1 MANEITLGD
10 SAPVTEDMKPL
21 KVGGK
26 TTSLETAQHGNG
38 AKVNGDL
45 TVTGAIKGKTD
56 IQLGDDITCDD
67 ITCDVLTALTVSSF
81 KATDLTIDDSGDITL
96 DAAGGNIT
104 LLNAGSTYTPSASSD
119 ATTKTYVDTGDETSK
134 YYYSFVSANFYNN
147 GATAAVMLPLNGYTL
162 EQASPG
168 TSGTEYY
175 GLIAPHDGILVN
187 VKYRSEQ
194 QLRDSIIFEL
204 MTSGDGTELPTTV
217 TGTLTRVWTG
227 LSRLLANTYD
237 TADFTGSLDS
247 GTNTVTKGNII
258 AIRMTMGGSAVGDC
272 LIMTTWRYD
281 ITT

>member
-1 MANEITLGD
+1 MDLDGADNCYGLHLDIEAATANKSNGIYLD
-10 SAPVTEDMKPL
+10 NSD
-21 KVGGK
+21 GGVDFK
-26 TTSLETAQHGNG
+26 N
-38 AKVNGDL
+38 
-45 TVTGAIKGKTD
+45 
-56 IQLGDDITCDD
+56 
-67 ITCDVLTALTVSSF
+67 VSSASNADF
-81 KATDLTIDDSGDITL
+81 FTLNTIEDGETTLTTVESGGTSTAHLNMVADGDFTVDAEGNISL
-96 DAAGGNIT
+96 DAQGGNIT
-104 LLNAGSTYTPSASSD
+104 LLDGGSTYTPSATSD

-134 YYYSFVSANFYNN
+134 YYYSFISANFYNS
-147 GATAAVMLPLNGYTL
+147 GVTASVMLPFNGYVI

-187 VKYRSEQ
+187 VKMRSEL

-217 TGTLTRVWTG
+217 TGTLTRTWSG
-227 LSRLLANTYD
+227 LSRLQANTYD

-281 ITT
+281 VTT